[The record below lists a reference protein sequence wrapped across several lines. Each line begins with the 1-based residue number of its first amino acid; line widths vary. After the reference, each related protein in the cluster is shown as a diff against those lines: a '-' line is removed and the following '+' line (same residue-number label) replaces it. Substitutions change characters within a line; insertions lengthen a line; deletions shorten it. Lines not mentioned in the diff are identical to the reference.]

1 MGKAKAKPKK
11 RKDVYDLV
19 TDKIIEQLEKGVNPW
34 KKPWVY
40 RGRDNEKRKYVG
52 AYKRSTGISYSPLN
66 QMLLSNVGEYASY
79 AEWQKAG
86 GQVRKGEK
94 AEIVVFWKSYQK
106 IEKTK
111 DENGD
116 EKLKKVSIPLLR
128 YCPVFHINQV
138 DGVEPKPIPDEE
150 AIKESLKCK
159 LEPCDQME
167 KILSNY
173 YARESLKVF
182 DEYGNRAYYA
192 PLSDEI
198 HVPKMNQYKTV
209 EEYYSTKAH
218 ETVHSTGH
226 KSRLDRLKLGSEN
239 RFGSES
245 YSEEELVAEMGSCF
259 LLSYCGIDTEGTVM
273 NSAAYL
279 KSWADVL
286 KEKRKSD
293 DTKKMIVHASSA
305 TSKAM
310 EYILYGKVRRYE
322 DEDMENVEEEENVT
336 ESEKESEE

>member
-1 MGKAKAKPKK
+1 MKK
-11 RKDVYDLV
+11 TKTKNKKDVYDLV
-19 TDKIIEQLEKGVNPW
+19 TDKIIEQLEKGVLPW

-40 RGRDNEKRKYVG
+40 RGRNNEERKYEG

-86 GQVRKGEK
+86 GQVKKGEK
-94 AEIVVFWKSYQK
+94 AEIVVFWKIYQK
-106 IEKTK
+106 TEKTK

-116 EKLKKVSIPLLR
+116 VKLKKVSIPLLR
-128 YCPVFHINQV
+128 YCPVFHISQV

-150 AIKESLKCK
+150 IVKESLKCK

-167 KILSNY
+167 EILANY

-192 PLSDEI
+192 PLPDEI
-198 HVPKMNQYKTV
+198 HVPKMSQYKTV

-218 ETVHSTGH
+218 ETIHSTGH
-226 KSRLDRLKLGSEN
+226 RSRLNRLKLGSEN
-239 RFGSES
+239 KFGSET

-259 LLSYCGIDTEGTVM
+259 LLSYCGIDTENTTM

-293 DTKKMIVHASSA
+293 DTKKMIVHASSGA
-305 TSKAM
+305 SKAM
-310 EYILYGKVRRYE
+310 EYILYGKVRRYDE
-322 DEDMENVEEEENVT
+322 EDMENVEEVEEK
-336 ESEKESEE
+336 EKESEE